1 MTSHAVPSERIIA
14 GARLVLAISAIGLG
28 LVYQEQYGPAGEPV
42 YPTLLLYF
50 IYSLMV
56 VTVVDRSLMRPER
69 LAFATQLADTLWFSL
84 ILVRTQGDH
93 SPFFLF
99 YVFSLITASFRW
111 GFRGTL
117 FVNTANVGMYL
128 VVYLMTTRSEF
139 NFHAFMVRPVYLY
152 VLACLIGYL
161 AEHQKK
167 SQRRLVWLAEMSG
180 SLQVRSRFTRMLDDA
195 MNRVREFFRAEQC
208 ILVMEED
215 ENGKIAVRKAG
226 KGIRSGPYQLSG
238 MSSDELEFLLAPRGN
253 IGYVVNPHKW
263 VARVF
268 GLKDVMSYDFET
280 QRVVWDGFHPDL
292 RLSNLFETE
301 SLLSVP
307 IYLGGTFRGRLY
319 LVNRRSEN
327 FSILELQFLRLIV
340 SQVAPLLDNFRLL
353 QNMQKLSVLEEK
365 SRIARDLHD
374 GLLQS
379 LAGLDLRLAACRR
392 VFQQAS
398 PELLM
403 ELEGLQRVVRD
414 EHMQLRNYMKHLKTP
429 SFGEN
434 EFADALR
441 THVRNFERDSGVKV
455 QLTLPARGLKLS
467 RSANREIYQIIQEA
481 LANVRKHSA
490 ASQVTIRIEQD
501 DKMMQL
507 HVIDNGRGF
516 SGESGGHTESLQK
529 KPWSIA
535 ERTRALSGHL
545 TVESRPGQGTTLT
558 VLIPIVPPNQ
568 AFRARL
574 R

>member
-1 MTSHAVPSERIIA
+1 
-14 GARLVLAISAIGLG
+14 
-28 LVYQEQYGPAGEPV
+28 
-42 YPTLLLYF
+42 
-50 IYSLMV
+50 
-56 VTVVDRSLMRPER
+56 
-69 LAFATQLADTLWFSL
+69 
-84 ILVRTQGDH
+84 
-93 SPFFLF
+93 
-99 YVFSLITASFRW
+99 
-111 GFRGTL
+111 
-117 FVNTANVGMYL
+117 
-128 VVYLMTTRSEF
+128 
-139 NFHAFMVRPVYLY
+139 
-152 VLACLIGYL
+152 
-161 AEHQKK
+161 
-167 SQRRLVWLAEMSG
+167 
-180 SLQVRSRFTRMLDDA
+180 
-195 MNRVREFFRAEQC
+195 
-208 ILVMEED
+208 
-215 ENGKIAVRKAG
+215 
-226 KGIRSGPYQLSG
+226 
-238 MSSDELEFLLAPRGN
+238 
-253 IGYVVNPHKW
+253 
-263 VARVF
+263 
-268 GLKDVMSYDFET
+268 
-280 QRVVWDGFHPDL
+280 
-292 RLSNLFETE
+292 
-301 SLLSVP
+301 
-307 IYLGGTFRGRLY
+307 
-319 LVNRRSEN
+319 
-327 FSILELQFLRLIV
+327 
-340 SQVAPLLDNFRLL
+340 
-353 QNMQKLSVLEEK
+353 
-365 SRIARDLHD
+365 
-374 GLLQS
+374 
-379 LAGLDLRLAACRR
+379 
-392 VFQQAS
+392 
-398 PELLM
+398 M